1 MLPFI
6 FDGHRLGC
14 FDFLVLLLLFA
25 FFPKCLKINTQYH
38 YSQKERRLEKTRA
51 FTGLA
56 VSASALGVHLTHP
69 RINRDQIFLRAQIYL
84 SLSLSK
90 ETQTQ
95 THFVLF
101 FFFPV
106 VQRWNIWEFG
116 SKCRIPVATSKF
128 RAICVS
134 ETQVA
139 FPGGGGHPGLLPPSL
154 RKLPLCARKR
164 EGLGKEQDET
174 LVTT

>member
-101 FFFPV
+101 FFFPCCAALEHLGV
-106 VQRWNIWEFG
+106 WLQVQD
-116 SKCRIPVATSKF
+116 SS
-128 RAICVS
+128 
-134 ETQVA
+134 
-139 FPGGGGHPGLLPPSL
+139 GHL
-154 RKLPLCARKR
+154 
-164 EGLGKEQDET
+164 QI
-174 LVTT
+174 